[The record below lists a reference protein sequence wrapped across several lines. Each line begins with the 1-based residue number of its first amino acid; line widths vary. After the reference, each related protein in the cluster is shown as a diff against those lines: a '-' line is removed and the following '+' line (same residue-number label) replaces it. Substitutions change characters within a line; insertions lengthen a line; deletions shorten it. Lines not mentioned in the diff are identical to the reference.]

1 MWGLCEIPHKLI
13 LKELQIQ
20 QLDTLTYSDIMNIS
34 MNMHETLSSHL
45 FFLPKNFVE
54 IMKHLILYMC
64 KQFRKNTCFC
74 YWLRK

>member
-1 MWGLCEIPHKLI
+1 
-13 LKELQIQ
+13 
-20 QLDTLTYSDIMNIS
+20 MNIS